1 MIGHHKTYEHCVAA
15 RRTAG
20 MVRGLDGRVR
30 QPLYRILNMNVAFR
44 LDSGVLFRGEDG
56 TNVGVLW
63 DISLLGVRD

>member
-1 MIGHHKTYEHCVAA
+1 
-15 RRTAG
+15 
-20 MVRGLDGRVR
+20 MVRGLDERVR
-30 QPLYRILNMNVAFR
+30 QPLYRILNMNVAFC